1 MPPHHLSPI
10 NLGITLT
17 STRNIASELI
27 VFCVPSDVV
36 VRCIFLIILQLTER
50 VVFTESYCP
59 TVLTMFFSYDIV
71 FLHVSGSVHVKK
83 RYYISHFYFRDNPTE
98 RLGYQKGGLKDI
110 MKNKYGIRHCPLL

>member
-17 STRNIASELI
+17 SPRNKASELI

-50 VVFTESYCP
+50 VVFTESYYP
-59 TVLTMFFSYDIV
+59 TVLNMFFSYDIV
-71 FLHVSGSVHVKK
+71 FIYVPGSVHKNATTFLIF
-83 RYYISHFYFRDNPTE
+83 ISETTLLRDSATRKE
-98 RLGYQKGGLKDI
+98 VLKTS
-110 MKNKYGIRHCPLL
+110 

>member
-17 STRNIASELI
+17 STRNKASELI

-36 VRCIFLIILQLTER
+36 VRCIFLVILQLTER
-50 VVFTESYCP
+50 VVFTESYYP

-71 FLHVSGSVHVKK
+71 FMHVSGSVHVKK
-83 RYYISHFYFRDNPTE
+83 TLLHFSFLFQRQPY
-98 RLGYQKGGLKDI
+98 
-110 MKNKYGIRHCPLL
+110 

>member
-1 MPPHHLSPI
+1 MLPHHLSPI

-17 STRNIASELI
+17 STRNIASEVI

-50 VVFTESYCP
+50 VVLTESYCP
-59 TVLTMFFSYDIV
+59 TVLTMIFSYDIV
-71 FLHVSGSVHVKK
+71 FMHVSGSV

-110 MKNKYGIRHCPLL
+110 MKNKYGIRH